1 MNLRRVRYLLR
12 LMKTSSLAEVE
23 VRENGVDVRVTR
35 SPRNEASLAQQ
46 QPLTICSPGQAEGR
60 LPDKHIVRSPMVGI
74 SYASPGPVQP
84 PFVSIGGSVKRGDTL
99 GIVAALSTASSIEAS
114 ASGTILRILVEN
126 GQPVEFDQPL
136 FVIG

>member
-35 SPRNEASLAQQ
+35 SPRSEASLAQQ
-46 QPLTICSPGQAEGR
+46 QPLTICSLSQDDRR
-60 LPDKHIVRSPMVGI
+60 LPDEHIVRSPMVGI
-74 SYASPGPVQP
+74 SYAAPGPDQP
-84 PFVSIGGSVKRGDTL
+84 PFVSIGRTVKRGDTL
-99 GIVAALSTASSIEAS
+99 GIVAALSTASYIEAG